1 MMTNNKK
8 IETGVVVSVII
19 FLLVLLFT
27 VENKERVLQTKVYHY
42 RGHMDLHKDTT
53 ITEGEK
59 VYYEYLYSKTK
70 Y

>member
-8 IETGVVVSVII
+8 IETVILLSVII

-27 VENKERVLQTKVYHY
+27 VENKERVLQSKVYHY
-42 RGHMDLHKDTT
+42 KGHMDLHKDTT
-53 ITEGEK
+53 ITEGQEM
-59 VYYEYLYSKTK
+59 YYEYLYSKTK